1 MKNNDIYEAIDT
13 LNNIDDEKIYII
25 EEIQQKGVYSGL
37 IGRRLYENL
46 RYVKE
51 KEIESCQ
58 NDLLENID
66 YEFDNEEQG
75 GIITFSTDVN
85 AVELSPNKLINWIKQ
100 KIKTLENRL
109 LKNKKIDKVANDNGV
124 AAWTVGHYL
133 DGRYKAKNGKNFG
146 ENSLSLEIIGITS
159 KQLQKIAEDICNAF
173 DQETVLVKD
182 FIKNKIYLVNCDR

>member
-1 MKNNDIYEAIDT
+1 MNNNDIYEALDK
-13 LNNIDDEKIYII
+13 LKDIDDEKIYII

-46 RYVKE
+46 KYVKE
-51 KEIESCQ
+51 KEIDSGH
-58 NDLLENID
+58 NDLLETID
-66 YEFDNEEQG
+66 YEFENEEQG

-109 LKNKKIDKVANDNGV
+109 LKNKKIDKVANDNSA

-146 ENSLSLEIIGITS
+146 ENSLSLEIIGIS
-159 KQLQKIAEDICNAF
+159 SEQLQKIAEDICTTF

-182 FIKNKIYLVNCDR
+182 FIKNKIYLVNGDK